1 MMTDLL
7 TNLLLIFSLEWL
19 VRGEKAVP
27 QIFMDM
33 APDSFDDQYDGCRN
47 QVVEELKQGNYFQ
60 KELGAHENYSNIWE
74 KAQEAWAMMSTSLLK
89 EMQENHSIALIAYTM
104 NSPLHSD
111 LNQAISRAGRSP
123 GHYRH
128 NFPFKYLHFYLTTA
142 IQLVRRWASGT
153 TTNKCYLVYRGVK
166 GLHFDAKLGS
176 TVRFGRFASSSLLWK
191 EAKKFGTETMF
202 IIKTCLGAPVQQF
215 SHYASEREVLI
226 PPYEVF
232 RVRKFNW
239 TQRGNWLRLDSLGNY
254 SKYNCELLKASSN
267 KNCVSTPWV
276 TVFLSCVI
284 TDSLYLARQ
293 WLFP

>member
-19 VRGEKAVP
+19 AVP

-33 APDSFDDQYDGCRN
+33 APDSFDDGYDGCRN
-47 QVVEELKQGNYFQ
+47 QVVEDLKQGNYFQ
-60 KELGAHENYSNIWE
+60 KELGAHENYSSIWE
-74 KAQEAWAMMSTSLLK
+74 KAEEAWAMMSTSLLK

-111 LNQAISRAGRSP
+111 LNQAISRAGKSP

-142 IQLVRRWASGT
+142 IQL
-153 TTNKCYLVYRGVK
+153 
-166 GLHFDAKLGS
+166 
-176 TVRFGRFASSSLLWK
+176 

-232 RVRKFNW
+232 RVRKVNW

-254 SKYNCELLKASSN
+254 SKYNCELLKASRIDEPRLWCQGN
-267 KNCVSTPWV
+267 VY
-276 TVFLSCVI
+276 TVDPKPDSGLS
-284 TDSLYLARQ
+284 
-293 WLFP
+293 